1 MMMMLLLFV
10 LILINLLVVIPL
22 DFVFNED
29 VRGPENTEV
38 ITDEVSK
45 EEEGVS
51 ITAIDSDFWLLEIAK
66 STIPI
71 ENIGQGVFAK
81 AKIPKD
87 SIICEYRGPI
97 FDDESQYKLPYN
109 DKLFGMN
116 HNGKSYC
123 ILGEGVCSFI
133 NDCSNAMVLLQQNSS
148 LLNVEEDPSQCYESF
163 SYNAIALALGPKVFV
178 TSSRDIMPGEE
189 IFFSYKWPYWKKRHV
204 IKYIQNLTNDE
215 PIYKLPP
222 VQAEIK

>member
-1 MMMMLLLFV
+1 MMLMLLLLLFF
-10 LILINLLVVIPL
+10 INLLFVISL
-22 DFVFNED
+22 EFVFNEN
-29 VRGPENTEV
+29 VRRIENTEV
-38 ITDEVSK
+38 TEEEVFQ

-51 ITAIDSDFWLLEIAK
+51 ITAIDSDYWLLEIAK

-71 ENIGQGVFAK
+71 DSVGQGVFAK
-81 AKIPKD
+81 STIPKD

-97 FDDESQYKLPYN
+97 IDDESQYKLPYN
-109 DKLFGMN
+109 DKLFGMK

-133 NDCSNAMVLLQQNSS
+133 NDCSNAMVILQQNSS
-148 LLNVEEDPSQCYESF
+148 LLFEEEDPSECYENF

-178 TSSRDIMPGEE
+178 ISSRDIIPGEE
-189 IFFSYKWPYWKKRHV
+189 IFISYKWPYWKKRH
-204 IKYIQNLTNDE
+204 ITKYIQNLTEDV

-222 VQAEIK
+222 VPAEIN

>member
-1 MMMMLLLFV
+1 LL
-10 LILINLLVVIPL
+10 NLLAVISL
-22 DFVFNED
+22 DFVFDED
-29 VRGPENTEV
+29 VRRPENTEV
-38 ITDEVSK
+38 ITEEVSQ

-71 ENIGQGVFAK
+71 ESVGQGVFAK

-97 FDDESQYKLPYN
+97 IDDESQYKLPYN

-116 HNGKSYC
+116 HNCKSYC

-148 LLNVEEDPSQCYESF
+148 LLNEENDPSQCYESF
-163 SYNAIALALGPKVFV
+163 SYNALALALGPKVFV

-189 IFFSYKWPYWKKRHV
+189 IFISYKWPYWKKRH
-204 IKYIQNLTNDE
+204 ITKYIQNLTDDE

-222 VQAEIK
+222 AQAEIN